1 MRRELEPHPSWC
13 RRLPLF
19 PRIPVGYKV
28 QDRKSPTG
36 KADMESTIFK
46 FVLKYSLRDQIVL
59 LVLTVASFPFFY
71 LLLYLP
77 KLIVNEAIDADASA
91 FPVEVFDI
99 ELGQIEYLLALC
111 MTFLGLVLVNGGFKY
126 FLNVYRG
133 VVGERMLRRLR
144 YDLFVRMLRFPL
156 PRFRRTSQGEL
167 VSTIVAETDPLGG
180 YIGDSIALPAFQGGM
195 LITLL
200 IFMFIENPVL
210 GVAAIALYPVQMW
223 LIPKLQRKL
232 NARKKERIRLARA
245 LSERIG
251 EVVTGIREI
260 HTHDTSRLE
269 RAEYSERVGEIY
281 RVRVLIYRLKFFI
294 KFANNFIAQIT
305 PFFFYSIGGYLVIQG
320 DLTFGSL
327 VAVIAAYEKL
337 ADPWKE
343 LLNFYQVQEDAKG
356 KYELL
361 LESFQVPGM
370 LEQEQIDAEPETRTP
385 VAGTLAATNLDL
397 KEDDESETTFPG
409 GLSLTTEL
417 PATVAIVGGAGCGSD
432 RLAHIVA
439 GLRRPGT
446 GALVAGAV
454 DLISSPEAVT
464 GRQIAYVG
472 PETSL
477 FSGTLRDNL
486 LYSLKHRPTGA
497 AAYDE
502 SGLAQWERLRAEAAR
517 AGNSVHDIRADW
529 IDYSGA
535 GVEDAESMNARAIE
549 VLSIVDMDDDIYQ
562 LGLQSSVD
570 PAAAPELARGV
581 LEARRTLRTR
591 LADLRVA
598 HLVDPFDRDAYN
610 VNMTVAENL
619 LFGTPRDRTFD
630 PETLAANAYV
640 RKVLTDVGLMDD
652 FVDIGRQVARVM
664 VDLFADVAP
673 GSELFEQ
680 FSFISAEDLPE
691 FRSLLAR
698 TESDRADDLQD
709 DDRTMFLSLTFKL
722 VPARHRLGF
731 IDEPMQKRLVLA
743 RRRFSEGFGA
753 GETPIE
759 FFDAEHYNSSV
770 SILDNILFG
779 RLAYGRQRSAA
790 RISETIGEVV
800 DTLGLRRAIT
810 ECGLDYPVGIAGSR
824 LSSVQRQKL
833 ALARA
838 VLKRPDML
846 VLDRATAPLDASSQT
861 RILDNLLK
869 EFESR
874 ALIWVVHRASL
885 AERFAQTI
893 VLEGGKVVE
902 QGTFADLNRP
912 GTVLHEMA
920 LAG

>member
-1 MRRELEPHPSWC
+1 
-13 RRLPLF
+13 
-19 PRIPVGYKV
+19 
-28 QDRKSPTG
+28 
-36 KADMESTIFK
+36 MESSIFK
-46 FVLKYSLRDQIVL
+46 FVLKYSMREQILL
-59 LVLTVASFPFFY
+59 LVLTIVSFPFFY

-77 KLIVNEAIDADASA
+77 KVIVNEAIDTDASA
-91 FPVEVFDI
+91 FPVEVLRF
-99 ELGQIEYLLALC
+99 ELGQIEYLIALC
-111 MTFLGLVLVNGGFKY
+111 AIFLGLVLVNGGFKY

-144 YDLFVRMLRFPL
+144 YDLFVRMLCFPL
-156 PRFRRTSQGEL
+156 QRFRRTSQGEL

-210 GVAAIALYPVQMW
+210 GVAAIALYPVQAW
-223 LIPKLQRKL
+223 LIPKLQKKL
-232 NARKKERIRLARA
+232 NARKRERIKLARA

-251 EVVTGIREI
+251 EVVTGIREV

-269 RAEYSERVGEIY
+269 RADYTERVGEIY
-281 RVRVLIYRLKFFI
+281 GVRVQIYRLKFFI
-294 KFANNFIAQIT
+294 KFVNNFIAQIT
-305 PFFFYSIGGYLVIQG
+305 PFFFYAIGGYLVIGG

-343 LLNFYQVQEDAKG
+343 LLNFYQVKEDAKG

-370 LEQEQIDAEPETRTP
+370 LDPELIDAEPGTRVP
-385 VAGTLAATNLDL
+385 IAGALVASNLDL
-397 KEDDESETTFPG
+397 KEEDEGETTFPG
-409 GLSLTTEL
+409 GLSLTAEL
-417 PATVAIVGGAGCGSD
+417 PARLAIVGGQGSGSD
-432 RLAHIVA
+432 RLAHVVA
-439 GLRRPGT
+439 GLKRPST
-446 GALVAGAV
+446 GKLLAGAF
-454 DLISSPEAVT
+454 DLLASPEAVT

-486 LYSLKHRPTGA
+486 FYSLKHCPTRA

-502 SGLAQWERLRAEAAR
+502 PGRVQWERRRTEAAR
-517 AGNSVHDIRADW
+517 AGNSTHDIRADW
-529 IDYSGA
+529 IDYAGA
-535 GVEDAESMNARAIE
+535 GVEDVESMNARAIE

-570 PAAAPELARGV
+570 PDAAPELARGV
-581 LEARRTLRTR
+581 LEARKMLRTR
-591 LADLRVA
+591 LADLRAA

-619 LFGTPRDRTFD
+619 LFGTPKDRTFD
-630 PETLAANAYV
+630 PEDLAGNAYV
-640 RKVLTDVGLMDD
+640 RKVLDDIGLMDD
-652 FVDIGRQVARVM
+652 FVDIGRQVAKVM

-680 FSFISAEDLPE
+680 FSFISAEDLPV
-691 FRSLLAR
+691 FRSLLSR
-698 TESDRADDLQD
+698 TESDRPGDLGD

-722 VPARHRLGF
+722 VPARHRLGL
-731 IDEPMQKRLVLA
+731 IDEPMQERLVMA
-743 RRRFSEGFGA
+743 RRRFSEGLGA
-753 GETPIE
+753 DQTPIE
-759 FFDAEHYNSSV
+759 FFDSERYNSSV

-790 RISETIGEVV
+790 RIGEVLGEVV
-800 DTLGLRRAIT
+800 DALGLRRVIT

-833 ALARA
+833 AIARA
-838 VLKRPDML
+838 VLKRPDVL
-846 VLDRATAPLDASSQT
+846 VVDRATAALDASSQT

-885 AERFAQTI
+885 AERFEQTI

-902 QGTFADLNRP
+902 QGAFPELNRP

>member
-1 MRRELEPHPSWC
+1 MEP
-13 RRLPLF
+13 
-19 PRIPVGYKV
+19 
-28 QDRKSPTG
+28 
-36 KADMESTIFK
+36 TIFK
-46 FVLKYSLRDQIVL
+46 FVLKHSLREQIFL

-77 KLIVNEAIDADASA
+77 KVIVNEAIDADATA
-91 FPVEVFDI
+91 FPVEVLGVA
-99 ELGQIEYLLALC
+99 LGQVEYLLALC
-111 MTFLGLVLVNGGFKY
+111 AAFLGLVLVNGGFKY

-195 LITLL
+195 LVTLL
-200 IFMFIENPVL
+200 IFMFIEDPVL

-232 NARKKERIRLARA
+232 NAKKKERIRLARA

-260 HTHDTSRLE
+260 HTHDTSRIE
-269 RAEYSERVGEIY
+269 RADYSERVGEIY
-281 RVRVLIYRLKFFI
+281 RVRVGIYRLKFLI
-294 KFANNFIAQIT
+294 KFVNNFIAQIT
-305 PFFFYSIGGYLVIQG
+305 PFFFYSMGGYLVIQG
-320 DLTFGSL
+320 DLSFGSL

-337 ADPWKE
+337 AGPWKE
-343 LLNFYQVQEDAKG
+343 LLNFYQVKEDAKG

-370 LEQEQIDAEPETRTP
+370 VDEAHLDAEPP
-385 VAGTLAATNLDL
+385 APAPIAGTLVATNLDL

-409 GLSLTTEL
+409 GLSLTAEL
-417 PATVAIVGGAGCGSD
+417 PATVAIVGGQGSGSD
-432 RLAHIVA
+432 RFAHIIA
-439 GLRRPGT
+439 GLKRPKT
-446 GALVAGAV
+446 GSLLAGAV
-454 DLISSPEAVT
+454 DLLAAPAAVT
-464 GRQIAYVG
+464 GRRIAYVG

-477 FSGTLRDNL
+477 FSGTLRENL
-486 LYSLKHRPTGA
+486 LYSLKHRPVRD

-502 SGLAQWERLRAEAAR
+502 SGRVQWERLRAEAAR
-517 AGNSVHDIRADW
+517 AGNSLHDIRADW
-529 IDYSGA
+529 IDYEGA
-535 GVEDAESMNARAIE
+535 GVEDLEAMNARALE
-549 VLSIVDMDDDIYQ
+549 VLRVVDMDDDIYQ
-562 LGLQSSVD
+562 LGLRSSVD
-570 PAAAPELARGV
+570 PAAAPALARGV
-581 LEARRTLRTR
+581 LEARRTLRAK
-591 LADLRVA
+591 LADLRVE
-598 HLVDPFDRDAYN
+598 HLVDPFDRDVYN

-619 LFGTPRDRTFD
+619 LFGTPKDRTFD
-630 PETLAANAYV
+630 PEDLAGSAYV
-640 RKVLTDVGLMDD
+640 RKVLDDVGLTDD
-652 FVDIGRQVARVM
+652 FVEIGRQVARVM

-691 FRSLLAR
+691 FRTLLAR
-698 TESDRADDLQD
+698 TESASAGDIDG

-722 VPARHRLGF
+722 VPARHRLGL

-743 RRRFSEGFGA
+743 RRRFSEGFDVDR
-753 GETPIE
+753 TPIE
-759 FFDAEHYNSSV
+759 FFDAERYNASV

-779 RLAYGRQRSAA
+779 RIAYGRQRSAT
-790 RISETIGEVV
+790 RINQMIGEVV
-800 DTLGLRRAIT
+800 DALGLRRPIT

-824 LSSVQRQKL
+824 LSSTQRQKL
-833 ALARA
+833 AIARA
-838 VLKRPDML
+838 VLKRPDLL
-846 VLDRATAPLDASSQT
+846 VVDRATAPLDAASQN

-869 EFESR
+869 EFDSR
-874 ALIWVVHRASL
+874 ALIWIVHRASL
-885 AERFAQTI
+885 AERFEQTI
-893 VLEGGKVVE
+893 VLEGGKVTE
-902 QGTFADLNRP
+902 QGRFGDLNRP

-920 LAG
+920 RAG

>member
-1 MRRELEPHPSWC
+1 
-13 RRLPLF
+13 
-19 PRIPVGYKV
+19 
-28 QDRKSPTG
+28 
-36 KADMESTIFK
+36 MESTIFK
-46 FVLKYSLRDQIVL
+46 FVLKYSLRVQVLL

-91 FPVEVFDI
+91 FPVEVLGF
-99 ELGQIEYLLALC
+99 ELGQVEYLLALC
-111 MTFLGLVLVNGGFKY
+111 TTFLGLVLVNGGFKY

-200 IFMFIENPVL
+200 IFMFIEDPVL

-294 KFANNFIAQIT
+294 KFVNNFIAQIT
-305 PFFFYSIGGYLVIQG
+305 PFFFYSIGGYLVIQD

-343 LLNFYQVQEDAKG
+343 LLNFYQVKEDAKG

-361 LESFQVPGM
+361 LETFQVPGM
-370 LEQEQIDAEPETRTP
+370 LDQEHIDAEPEIRTP
-385 VAGTLAATNLDL
+385 IAGTLVATNLDL

-409 GLSLTTEL
+409 GLSLTSEL

-439 GLRRPGT
+439 GLKRPGT
-446 GALVAGAV
+446 GTLLAGAF
-454 DLISSPEAVT
+454 DLLSSPEAVT

-472 PETSL
+472 SETSL

-486 LYSLKHRPTGA
+486 LYSLKHRPTCA

-502 SGLAQWERLRAEAAR
+502 SGLAQWERLHAEAAR

-598 HLVDPFDRDAYN
+598 HLVDPFDRGAYN

-630 PETLAANAYV
+630 PENLAANAYV
-640 RKVLTDVGLMDD
+640 RKVLDDVGLVDD
-652 FVDIGRQVARVM
+652 FVDIGRQVATVM

-698 TESDRADDLQD
+698 TESDRADDLED
-709 DDRTMFLSLTFKL
+709 DDRTRFLSLTFKL
-722 VPARHRLGF
+722 VPARHRLGL
-731 IDEPMQKRLVLA
+731 IDEPMQERVVFA
-743 RRRFSEGFGA
+743 RRRFSEGFVA
-753 GETPIE
+753 DETPIE
-759 FFDAEHYNSSV
+759 FFDSERYNSSV

-779 RLAYGRQRSAA
+779 RLAYGRQRSAS
-790 RISETIGEVV
+790 RIGEVIGEVV
-800 DTLGLRRAIT
+800 DTLGLRRMIT
-810 ECGLDYPVGIAGSR
+810 ECGLDYPVGISGSR

-833 ALARA
+833 AIARA
-838 VLKRPDML
+838 VLKRPDVL
-846 VLDRATAPLDASSQT
+846 VVDRATAPLDASSQT

>member
-1 MRRELEPHPSWC
+1 MAAGRRP
-13 RRLPLF
+13 PLF
-19 PRIPVGYKV
+19 PRAGVGYKA
-28 QDRKSPTG
+28 RKRTPPNG
-36 KADMESTIFK
+36 KAVMESSIFR
-46 FVLKYSLRDQIVL
+46 FVLKYSLREQVLL

-77 KLIVNEAIDADASA
+77 KVIVNEAIDTDASA
-91 FPVEVFDI
+91 FPVEVLGA
-99 ELGQIEYLLALC
+99 ELGQVEYLLALC
-111 MTFLGLVLVNGGFKY
+111 AAFLGLVLVNGGFKY

-195 LITLL
+195 LVTLL
-200 IFMFIENPVL
+200 IFMFIEDPVL
-210 GVAAIALYPVQMW
+210 GIAAIALYPVQMW
-223 LIPKLQRKL
+223 LIPKLQKKL
-232 NARKKERIRLARA
+232 NAKKKERIRLARA

-260 HTHDTSRLE
+260 HTHDTTRLE
-269 RAEYSERVGEIY
+269 RADYTERVGEIY
-281 RVRVLIYRLKFFI
+281 RVRVQIYRLKFFI
-294 KFANNFIAQIT
+294 KFINNFIAQIT
-305 PFFFYSIGGYLVIQG
+305 PFFFYSIGGYLVIEG

-343 LLNFYQVQEDAKG
+343 LLNFYQVKEDAKG

-361 LESFQVPGM
+361 LESFQAPGM
-370 LEQEQIDAEPETRTP
+370 LDQELIDTEPETRIP
-385 VAGTLAATNLDL
+385 ISGALVATNLDL
-397 KEDDESETTFPG
+397 KEEDESETTFPG
-409 GLSLTTEL
+409 GLSLTARL
-417 PATVAIVGGAGCGSD
+417 PASLAVVGGQGSGAD
-432 RLAHIVA
+432 RLAHIIA

-446 GALVAGAV
+446 GKLLAGAL
-454 DLISSPEAVT
+454 DLLAAPEAVT

-486 LYSLKHRPTGA
+486 LYSLKHRPTRDA
-497 AAYDE
+497 ACDE
-502 SGLAQWERLRAEAAR
+502 SGRARRERLRTEAAR
-517 AGNSVHDIRADW
+517 AGNSLHDVRADW
-529 IDYSGA
+529 IDYAGSGVA
-535 GVEDAESMNARAIE
+535 DAEAMSARAIE
-549 VLSIVDMDDDIYQ
+549 VLAVVDMDDDVYQ
-562 LGLQSSVD
+562 LGLQSSID
-570 PAAAPELARGV
+570 PGAVPALARGV
-581 LEARRTLRTR
+581 LEARKMLRAR

-619 LFGTPRDRTFD
+619 LFGTPKDRTFD
-630 PETLAANAYV
+630 PEDLAGNAYV
-640 RKVLTDVGLMDD
+640 RKVLDDVGLMDD
-652 FVDIGRQVARVM
+652 FVDIGRQVAKVM
-664 VDLFADVAP
+664 VDLFADVEP

-691 FRSLLAR
+691 FRGLLAR
-698 TESDRADDLQD
+698 TEAKRPHDLGD
-709 DDRTMFLSLTFKL
+709 DDRTRFLSLTFRL
-722 VPARHRLGF
+722 VPARHRLGL
-731 IDEPMQKRLVLA
+731 IDEPMQKRLVIA

-753 GETPIE
+753 DQTPIE
-759 FFDAEHYNSSV
+759 FFDPERYNSSV

-779 RLAYGRQRSAA
+779 RLAYGRQRSTQ
-790 RISETIGEVV
+790 RIGELIGEVV
-800 DTLGLRRAIT
+800 DALDLRRAIT

-824 LSSVQRQKL
+824 LSTAQRQKL
-833 ALARA
+833 ALARS
-838 VLKRPDML
+838 VLKRPDVL
-846 VLDRATAPLDASSQT
+846 VVDRATAALDAAAQAL
-861 RILDNLLK
+861 ILDNLLK

-874 ALIWVVHRASL
+874 TLIWVLHRASL
-885 AERFAQTI
+885 AERFDETI

-902 QGTFADLNRP
+902 QGRFEELNRP
-912 GTVLHEMA
+912 GTVFHEMA

>member
-1 MRRELEPHPSWC
+1 
-13 RRLPLF
+13 
-19 PRIPVGYKV
+19 
-28 QDRKSPTG
+28 
-36 KADMESTIFK
+36 MESSIFK
-46 FVLKYSLRDQIVL
+46 FVLKFSLREQIVL
-59 LVLTVASFPFFY
+59 LVLTITSFPFFY

-77 KLIVNEAIDADASA
+77 KLIVNEAIDSDTSA
-91 FPVEVFDI
+91 FPVEV
-99 ELGQIEYLLALC
+99 LGTEFGQVGYLLVLC
-111 MTFLGLVLVNGGFKY
+111 SIFLGLVLVNGGFKY
-126 FLNVYRG
+126 FLNVHRG

-180 YIGDSIALPAFQGGM
+180 YIGDSIALPAFQGG
-195 LITLL
+195 LLVTLL

-305 PFFFYSIGGYLVIQG
+305 PFFFYAIGGYLVIEG

-343 LLNFYQVQEDAKG
+343 LLNFYQVKEDAKG

-370 LEQEQIDAEPETRTP
+370 LDQEQIDAEPGTRDP
-385 VAGTLAATNLDL
+385 IAGALVATNLDL
-397 KEDDESETTFPG
+397 KEEDESETTFAG

-417 PATVAIVGGAGCGSD
+417 PATLAVVGSQGSGTD

-439 GLRRPGT
+439 GLKRPGT
-446 GALVAGAV
+446 GKLLAGTL
-454 DLISSPEAVT
+454 DLLAAPEAVT
-464 GRQIAYVG
+464 GRQVAYVG
-472 PETSL
+472 SETSL

-486 LYSLKHRPTGA
+486 LYSLKHRPTRDA
-497 AAYDE
+497 VYDE
-502 SGLAQWERLRAEAAR
+502 SGRAQRERLRTEAER
-517 AGNSVHDIRADW
+517 AGNSPLDIRADW
-529 IDYSGA
+529 IDYEGA
-535 GVEDAESMNARAIE
+535 RVEDAETMNARAIE
-549 VLSIVDMDDDIYQ
+549 VLSIVDMDADIYQ

-570 PAAAPELARGV
+570 PDAAPELVRGV
-581 LEARRTLRTR
+581 LEARGMLRTK
-591 LADLRVA
+591 LADLRVE
-598 HLVDPFDRDAYN
+598 HLVEPFDRAAYN

-619 LFGTPRDRTFD
+619 LFGTPKDRTFD
-630 PETLAANAYV
+630 PENLAGNAYV
-640 RKVLTDVGLMDD
+640 RKVLDDVGLMDD

-698 TESDRADDLQD
+698 TESERASDLD
-709 DDRTMFLSLTFKL
+709 GEDRTMFLSLTFKL
-722 VPARHRLGF
+722 VPARHRLGL
-731 IDEPMQKRLVLA
+731 IDEPMQERLVLA
-743 RRRFSEGFGA
+743 RRRFSEGFEA

-759 FFDAEHYNSSV
+759 FFDSERYNSSV

-790 RISETIGEVV
+790 RINEMIGEVV
-800 DTLGLRRAIT
+800 DALGLRRPIT
-810 ECGLDYPVGIAGSR
+810 ESGLDYHVGIAGSR

-833 ALARA
+833 AMGRA
-838 VLKRPDML
+838 VLKRPDVL
-846 VLDRATAPLDASSQT
+846 VIDRATASLDASSQT

-885 AERFAQTI
+885 AERFERTI
-893 VLEGGKVVE
+893 VLEGGKVAE
-902 QGTFADLNRP
+902 QGTFAELNRP

>member
-1 MRRELEPHPSWC
+1 MEPS
-13 RRLPLF
+13 
-19 PRIPVGYKV
+19 
-28 QDRKSPTG
+28 
-36 KADMESTIFK
+36 IFK
-46 FVLKYSLRDQIVL
+46 FVLRYSKREQIL
-59 LVLTVASFPFFY
+59 LIALTIVSFPFFY

-77 KLIVNEAIDADASA
+77 KLIVNEAIDTDASA
-91 FPVEVFDI
+91 FPVDV
-99 ELGQIEYLLALC
+99 LGVEFWQIEYLLLLC
-111 MTFLGLVLVNGGFKY
+111 AMFLGLVLVNGGFKY

-167 VSTIVAETDPLGG
+167 VSTIVAETDLLGG

-200 IFMFIENPVL
+200 IFMFIEDPVL
-210 GVAAIALYPVQMW
+210 GIAAIALYPLQMW
-223 LIPKLQRKL
+223 LIPKLQRRL

-251 EVVTGIREI
+251 EVASGIREI

-269 RAEYSERVGEIY
+269 RADYSERVGEIY

-305 PFFFYSIGGYLVIQG
+305 PFFFYAIGGYLVIEG
-320 DLTFGSL
+320 DLSFGSL

-343 LLNFYQVQEDAKG
+343 LLNFYQVKEDAKG

-370 LEQEQIDAEPETRTP
+370 LDQELIDAEPEARAP
-385 VAGTLAATNLDL
+385 ISGALVATNLDL

-409 GLSLTTEL
+409 GLSVTVDL
-417 PATVAIVGGAGCGSD
+417 PATLAVVGGQGSGSD
-432 RLAHIVA
+432 RLAHLIA
-439 GLRRPGT
+439 GLKRSGT
-446 GALVAGAV
+446 GSLLVSTL
-454 DLISSPEAVT
+454 DLLAAPEAVT
-464 GRQIAYVG
+464 GRQTAYVG
-472 PETSL
+472 SETSL
-477 FSGTLRDNL
+477 FSGTLRNNL
-486 LYSLKHRPTGA
+486 LYSVKHRPTREAG
-497 AAYDE
+497 YDE
-502 SGLAQWERLRAEAAR
+502 SARVQWERLRSEAES
-517 AGNSVHDIRADW
+517 AGNSLLDIRADW

-535 GVEDAESMNARAIE
+535 GVVDAETMNARAIE
-549 VLSIVDMDDDIYQ
+549 VLSIADMDDDIYQ
-562 LGLQSSVD
+562 LGLQSSID
-570 PAAAPELARGV
+570 PDAAPELAGGV
-581 LEARRTLRTR
+581 LDARRTLRTK
-591 LADLRVA
+591 LAELRVE

-619 LFGTPRDRTFD
+619 LFGTPTDRTFD
-630 PETLAANAYV
+630 PEDLAGNAYV
-640 RKVLTDVGLMDD
+640 RKVLDDAGLMDK

-664 VDLFADVAP
+664 LDLFADIAP

-691 FRSLLAR
+691 FRSLLVR
-698 TESDRADDLQD
+698 TESDGAADLDD
-709 DDRTMFLSLTFKL
+709 DDRTRFLSLTFKL
-722 VPARHRLGF
+722 VPARHRLGL
-731 IDEPMQKRLVLA
+731 IDEPTQARVVLA
-743 RRRFSEGFGA
+743 RRRLSEGFGA
-753 GETPIE
+753 DETPIE
-759 FFDAEHYNSSV
+759 FFDAERYNSSV

-779 RLAYGRQRSAA
+779 RLAYGRQRSAV
-790 RISETIGEVV
+790 RIGEVIGEVV
-800 DTLGLRRAIT
+800 DALGLRRLIT

-833 ALARA
+833 AIARA
-838 VLKRPDML
+838 VLKRPDVL
-846 VLDRATAPLDASSQT
+846 VVDRATASLDASSQS

-885 AERFAQTI
+885 AERFEQTI

-912 GTVLHEMA
+912 GTVFHEMA

>member
-1 MRRELEPHPSWC
+1 
-13 RRLPLF
+13 
-19 PRIPVGYKV
+19 
-28 QDRKSPTG
+28 
-36 KADMESTIFK
+36 
-46 FVLKYSLRDQIVL
+46 
-59 LVLTVASFPFFY
+59 
-71 LLLYLP
+71 
-77 KLIVNEAIDADASA
+77 
-91 FPVEVFDI
+91 
-99 ELGQIEYLLALC
+99 
-111 MTFLGLVLVNGGFKY
+111 
-126 FLNVYRG
+126 
-133 VVGERMLRRLR
+133 
-144 YDLFVRMLRFPL
+144 
-156 PRFRRTSQGEL
+156 
-167 VSTIVAETDPLGG
+167 
-180 YIGDSIALPAFQGGM
+180 
-195 LITLL
+195 
-200 IFMFIENPVL
+200 
-210 GVAAIALYPVQMW
+210 
-223 LIPKLQRKL
+223 
-232 NARKKERIRLARA
+232 
-245 LSERIG
+245 
-251 EVVTGIREI
+251 
-260 HTHDTSRLE
+260 
-269 RAEYSERVGEIY
+269 
-281 RVRVLIYRLKFFI
+281 
-294 KFANNFIAQIT
+294 
-305 PFFFYSIGGYLVIQG
+305 
-320 DLTFGSL
+320 
-327 VAVIAAYEKL
+327 
-337 ADPWKE
+337 
-343 LLNFYQVQEDAKG
+343 
-356 KYELL
+356 
-361 LESFQVPGM
+361 
-370 LEQEQIDAEPETRTP
+370 
-385 VAGTLAATNLDL
+385 
-397 KEDDESETTFPG
+397 
-409 GLSLTTEL
+409 
-417 PATVAIVGGAGCGSD
+417 
-432 RLAHIVA
+432 
-439 GLRRPGT
+439 
-446 GALVAGAV
+446 
-454 DLISSPEAVT
+454 
-464 GRQIAYVG
+464 
-472 PETSL
+472 
-477 FSGTLRDNL
+477 
-486 LYSLKHRPTGA
+486 
-497 AAYDE
+497 
-502 SGLAQWERLRAEAAR
+502 
-517 AGNSVHDIRADW
+517 
-529 IDYSGA
+529 
-535 GVEDAESMNARAIE
+535 
-549 VLSIVDMDDDIYQ
+549 MDDDIYQ

-790 RISETIGEVV
+790 RISEMIGDVV

>member
-1 MRRELEPHPSWC
+1 MEP
-13 RRLPLF
+13 
-19 PRIPVGYKV
+19 
-28 QDRKSPTG
+28 
-36 KADMESTIFK
+36 TIFK
-46 FVLKYSLRDQIVL
+46 FVLKHSLREQILL
-59 LVLTVASFPFFY
+59 LVLTITSFPFFY

-77 KLIVNEAIDADASA
+77 KVIVNEAIDTDASA
-91 FPVEVFDI
+91 FPVAVLGI

-111 MTFLGLVLVNGGFKY
+111 TTFLGLVLVNGGFKY
-126 FLNVYRG
+126 FLNVFRG

-144 YDLFVRMLRFPL
+144 YDLFVRLLRFPL

-200 IFMFIENPVL
+200 IFMFIEDPVL
-210 GVAAIALYPVQMW
+210 GVAAIALYPVQAW
-223 LIPKLQRKL
+223 LIPKLQKRL
-232 NARKKERIRLARA
+232 NAKKKERIRLARA

-269 RAEYSERVGEIY
+269 RADYTERVGEIY
-281 RVRVLIYRLKFFI
+281 GVRVQIYRLKFFI
-294 KFANNFIAQIT
+294 KFVNNFIAQIT
-305 PFFFYSIGGYLVIQG
+305 PFFFYAIGGYLVIEG

-343 LLNFYQVQEDAKG
+343 LLNFYQVKEDAKG

-370 LEQEQIDAEPETRTP
+370 LDQEQIDAEPETREPITGAL
-385 VAGTLAATNLDL
+385 VATNLDL
-397 KEDDESETTFPG
+397 KEEDESETTFPG
-409 GLSLTTEL
+409 GLSLTAEL
-417 PATVAIVGGAGCGSD
+417 PASLAIVGGQGCGSD

-439 GLRRPGT
+439 GLKHPST
-446 GALVAGAV
+446 GKLLAGAV
-454 DLISSPEAVT
+454 DLLASPKAVT

-472 PETSL
+472 SETSL

-486 LYSLKHRPTGA
+486 LYSVKHCPTRA

-502 SGLAQWERLRAEAAR
+502 SGRAQWERLRTEAAR
-517 AGNSVHDIRADW
+517 AGNSLHDIRADW
-529 IDYSGA
+529 VDYAGA
-535 GVEDAESMNARAIE
+535 GVEDVESMNARAIE

-570 PAAAPELARGV
+570 PGAAPELARGV
-581 LEARRTLRTR
+581 LEARRMLRAR
-591 LADLRVA
+591 LADLRVE

-630 PETLAANAYV
+630 PEDLAGNAYV
-640 RKVLTDVGLMDD
+640 RKVLNDVGLMDD

-680 FSFISAEDLPE
+680 FSFISADDLPD

-698 TESDRADDLQD
+698 TESERAGDLED
-709 DDRTMFLSLTFKL
+709 ADRTMFLSLTFKL
-722 VPARHRLGF
+722 VPARHRLGL
-731 IDEPMQKRLVLA
+731 IDEPMQERLILA
-743 RRRFSEGFGA
+743 RRRFSEGLGA

-759 FFDAEHYNSSV
+759 FFDSERYNSSV

-790 RISETIGEVV
+790 RIGEVIREVV
-800 DTLGLRRAIT
+800 DALGLRRVIT

-833 ALARA
+833 AIARA
-838 VLKRPDML
+838 VLKRPDVL
-846 VLDRATAPLDASSQT
+846 VVDRATAALDASSQT

-885 AERFAQTI
+885 AERFERTI

-902 QGTFADLNRP
+902 QGAFAALNKP

>member
-1 MRRELEPHPSWC
+1 MEP
-13 RRLPLF
+13 
-19 PRIPVGYKV
+19 
-28 QDRKSPTG
+28 
-36 KADMESTIFK
+36 TIFK
-46 FVLKYSLRDQIVL
+46 YVLRYSLRDQVVL
-59 LVLTVASFPFFY
+59 LALTIASFPFFY

-77 KLIVNEAIDADASA
+77 KVIVNDAIDTDASA
-91 FPVEVFDI
+91 FPVHV
-99 ELGQIEYLLALC
+99 LGYEFWQVEYLIVLC
-111 MTFLGLVLVNGGFKY
+111 VLFLGLVLVNGGFKY

-200 IFMFIENPVL
+200 IFMFIEDPVL

-223 LIPKLQRKL
+223 LIPKLQKRL
-232 NARKKERIRLARA
+232 NERKKERIRLARA

-251 EVVTGIREI
+251 EVVSGIREI

-269 RAEYSERVGEIY
+269 RADYTERVGEIY
-281 RVRVLIYRLKFFI
+281 QVRVQIYRLKFFI

-305 PFFFYSIGGYLVIQG
+305 PFFFYAIGGYLVIEG
-320 DLTFGSL
+320 DLTFGAL

-337 ADPWKE
+337 AGPWKE

-370 LEQEQIDAEPETRTP
+370 LDQEQIDAEPGARDP
-385 VAGTLAATNLDL
+385 IAGVLVASNLDL

-409 GLSLTTEL
+409 GLSLTAEL
-417 PATVAIVGGAGCGSD
+417 PATLAIVGGQGSGSD
-432 RLAHIVA
+432 RLAHIIA
-439 GLRRPGT
+439 GLKRPET
-446 GALVAGAV
+446 GKLLVGAV
-454 DLISSPEAVT
+454 DILAAPEAVT
-464 GRQIAYVG
+464 GRRIAYVG
-472 PETSL
+472 SETSL

-486 LYSLKHRPTGA
+486 LYSLKHRPTRGSD
-497 AAYDE
+497 YDN
-502 SGLAQWERLRAEAAR
+502 SGRARWDRLRSEAEK

-529 IDYSGA
+529 IDYTGA

-549 VLSIVDMDDDIYQ
+549 VLSIADMDEDIYQ
-562 LGLQSSVD
+562 LGLRSSVD
-570 PAAAPELARGV
+570 PDAAPELARGV
-581 LEARRTLRTR
+581 LEARRMLRAK
-591 LADLRVA
+591 LADARA
-598 HLVDPFDRDAYN
+598 EHLVDPFDRDAYN
-610 VNMTVAENL
+610 LNMTVAENL

-630 PETLAANAYV
+630 PEDLAGNEHL
-640 RKVLTDVGLMDD
+640 RKVLVDVGLMED
-652 FVDIGRQVARVM
+652 FVDIGRRVAEVM

-680 FSFISAEDLPE
+680 FSFISSDDLPE
-691 FRSLLAR
+691 FRSLLSR
-698 TESDRADDLQD
+698 TESHDAGDLD
-709 DDRTMFLSLTFKL
+709 EEDRTRLLSLTFKL

-731 IDEPMQKRLVLA
+731 IDDEMQTRLVLA
-743 RRRFSEGFGA
+743 RRRFSEGFEA

-759 FFDAEHYNSSV
+759 FFDSERYNSSV

-779 RLAYGRQRSAA
+779 RLAYGRQRSAS
-790 RISETIGEVV
+790 RIGEMIGEVV
-800 DTLGLRRAIT
+800 DALGLRRRIT
-810 ECGLDYPVGIAGSR
+810 ECGLDFPVGIAGSR
-824 LSSVQRQKL
+824 LSSAQRQKL
-833 ALARA
+833 AIARA
-838 VLKRPDML
+838 VLKCPDVL
-846 VLDRATAPLDASSQT
+846 VVDRATAPLDSTSQD

-869 EFESR
+869 EFETR
-874 ALIWVVHRASL
+874 ALIWVLHRASL
-885 AERFAQTI
+885 AERFRQTI

-902 QGTFADLNRP
+902 QGTFADLNRN
-912 GTVLHEMA
+912 GTVLQKMA

>member
-1 MRRELEPHPSWC
+1 
-13 RRLPLF
+13 
-19 PRIPVGYKV
+19 
-28 QDRKSPTG
+28 
-36 KADMESTIFK
+36 MESSIFK
-46 FVLKYSLRDQIVL
+46 FVLKYSLREQILL
-59 LVLTVASFPFFY
+59 LVLTVTSFPFFY

-77 KLIVNEAIDADASA
+77 KLIVNEAIDASASA
-91 FPVEVFDI
+91 FPVEVLGV

-111 MTFLGLVLVNGGFKY
+111 ATFLGLVLVNGGFKY

-180 YIGDSIALPAFQGGM
+180 YIGDSIALPAFQGGI

-200 IFMFIENPVL
+200 IFMFIEDPVL

-223 LIPKLQRKL
+223 LIPKLQKKL

-269 RAEYSERVGEIY
+269 RADYTERVGEIY
-281 RVRVLIYRLKFFI
+281 RVRVQIYRLKFFI
-294 KFANNFIAQIT
+294 KFVNNFIAQIT
-305 PFFFYSIGGYLVIQG
+305 PFFFYSIGGYLVIQD

-343 LLNFYQVQEDAKG
+343 LLNFYQVKEDAKG

-370 LEQEQIDAEPETRTP
+370 LDQEQIDAEPESRASI
-385 VAGTLAATNLDL
+385 AGALVATNLDL
-397 KEDDESETTFPG
+397 KEEDESETTFPG
-409 GLSLTTEL
+409 GLSLTAEL
-417 PATVAIVGGAGCGSD
+417 PARLAIVGGQGCGSD
-432 RLAHIVA
+432 RLAHIIA
-439 GLRRPGT
+439 GLKRPGT
-446 GALVAGAV
+446 GALLAGAL
-454 DLISSPEAVT
+454 DLLAAPAAVT

-486 LYSLKHRPTGA
+486 LYSLKHRPTGD

-502 SGLAQWERLRAEAAR
+502 AGRAQWERLRTEAAR
-517 AGNSVHDIRADW
+517 AGNSLHDIRADW
-529 IDYSGA
+529 IDYAGA
-535 GVEDAESMNARAIE
+535 GVGDEESMNARAIE
-549 VLSIVDMDDDIYQ
+549 VLRVADMDDDIYQ

-570 PAAAPELARGV
+570 PESAPELARGV
-581 LEARRTLRTR
+581 LEARRMLRAR

-598 HLVDPFDRDAYN
+598 HLVDPFDRGAYN

-619 LFGTPRDRTFD
+619 LFGSPRDRTFD
-630 PETLAANAYV
+630 PEDLAGNTYV
-640 RKVLTDVGLMDD
+640 RKVLDDVGLMDD

-664 VDLFADVAP
+664 IDLFADVAP

-691 FRSLLAR
+691 FRGLLAR
-698 TESDRADDLQD
+698 TDTVRVGDLGD

-722 VPARHRLGF
+722 VPARHRLGL
-731 IDEPMQKRLVLA
+731 IDEPMQERLVLA
-743 RRRFSEGFGA
+743 RRRFSEGFAA

-759 FFDAEHYNSSV
+759 FFDSERYNSSV
-770 SILDNILFG
+770 SIQDNILFG
-779 RLAYGRQRSAA
+779 RLAYGRQRSAT
-790 RISETIGEVV
+790 RIGEVIGEVV
-800 DTLGLRRAIT
+800 DALGLRRLIT

-833 ALARA
+833 AIARA
-838 VLKRPDML
+838 VLKRPDVL
-846 VLDRATAPLDASSQT
+846 VVDRATAPLDASSQN

-869 EFESR
+869 EFDSR

-885 AERFAQTI
+885 AERFERTI

-912 GTVLHEMA
+912 GSVLHAMA
-920 LAG
+920 QAG

>member
-1 MRRELEPHPSWC
+1 MFLRVA
-13 RRLPLF
+13 
-19 PRIPVGYKV
+19 VGYKA
-28 QDRKSPTG
+28 QDSTPPTG
-36 KADMESTIFK
+36 KADMESSIFK
-46 FVLKYSLRDQIVL
+46 YVLKYSMRAQMVL
-59 LVLTVASFPFFY
+59 LALTITSFPFFY

-77 KLIVNEAIDADASA
+77 KVIVNEAIDTDVSA
-91 FPVEVFDI
+91 FPVEILGVK
-99 ELGQIEYLLALC
+99 LGQIEYLLALC
-111 MTFLGLVLVNGGFKY
+111 ATFLGLVLVNGGYKY

-144 YDLFVRMLRFPL
+144 YDLFVRLLRFPL

-210 GVAAIALYPVQMW
+210 GVAAIALYPVQAW
-223 LIPKLQRKL
+223 LIPKLQKRL
-232 NARKKERIRLARA
+232 NARKKERIKLARA

-269 RAEYSERVGEIY
+269 RADYSERVGEIY
-281 RVRVLIYRLKFFI
+281 LIRVQIYRLKFFI
-294 KFANNFIAQIT
+294 KFVNNFIAQIT
-305 PFFFYSIGGYLVIQG
+305 PFFFYSIGGYLVIQD

-343 LLNFYQVQEDAKG
+343 LLNFYQVKEDAKG

-370 LEQEQIDAEPETRTP
+370 IDQEQIDSEPAARVP
-385 VAGTLAATNLDL
+385 IAGALVATNLDL
-397 KEDDESETTFPG
+397 KEEDESETTFPG
-409 GLSLTTEL
+409 GLALTAEL
-417 PATVAIVGGAGCGSD
+417 PASLAIVGGQGSGSD
-432 RLAHIVA
+432 RLAHIIA
-439 GLRRPGT
+439 GLKRPNTGKLLAGT
-446 GALVAGAV
+446 L
-454 DLISSPEAVT
+454 DLIASPESVT

-486 LYSLKHRPTGA
+486 FYSLKHRPTSD

-502 SGLAQWERLRAEAAR
+502 SGRAQWERRRSEAER
-517 AGNSVHDIRADW
+517 AGNSLHDVRADW
-529 IDYSGA
+529 IDYAGA

-562 LGLQSSVD
+562 LGLRSSVD
-570 PAAAPELARGV
+570 PEAAPELARGV
-581 LEARRTLRTR
+581 LEARRMLRAR

-630 PETLAANAYV
+630 PENLAGNSYV
-640 RKVLTDVGLMDD
+640 RKVLDDVGLMDD
-652 FVDIGRQVARVM
+652 FVDIGRQVAKVM
-664 VDLFADVAP
+664 VDLFADVEP

-698 TESDRADDLQD
+698 TESDRPGDLGD
-709 DDRTMFLSLTFKL
+709 DDRAMFLSLTFKL
-722 VPARHRLGF
+722 VPARHRLGL
-731 IDEPMQKRLVLA
+731 IDEPMRERLVLA
-743 RRRFSEGFGA
+743 RRRFSEGLGA
-753 GETPIE
+753 DQASIE
-759 FFDAEHYNSSV
+759 LFDSERYNASV

-779 RLAYGRQRSAA
+779 RLAYGRQRSAT
-790 RISETIGEVV
+790 RIGEVIGEVV
-800 DTLGLRRAIT
+800 DSLGLRRAIT

-824 LSSVQRQKL
+824 LASVQRQKL
-833 ALARA
+833 AIGRA
-838 VLKRPDML
+838 VLKRPDVL
-846 VLDRATAPLDASSQT
+846 VVDRATAPLDASSQT

-869 EFESR
+869 EFDSR

-885 AERFAQTI
+885 AERFEQTI

-902 QGTFADLNRP
+902 QGAFAELNRP
-912 GTVLHEMA
+912 GTVLHQ
-920 LAG
+920 LAQAG

>member
-1 MRRELEPHPSWC
+1 MRRGCPA
-13 RRLPLF
+13 LF
-19 PRIPVGYKV
+19 ARIPVGYKV
-28 QDRKSPTG
+28 RNRPSPTG
-36 KADMESTIFK
+36 KADMEPTIFK
-46 FVLKYSLRDQIVL
+46 FVLKYSLREQILL
-59 LVLTVASFPFFY
+59 LVLTIASFPFFY

-91 FPVEVFDI
+91 FPVEVLGVQ
-99 ELGQIEYLLALC
+99 LGQIEYLLALC
-111 MTFLGLVLVNGGFKY
+111 ATFLGLVLVNGGFKY

-144 YDLFVRMLRFPL
+144 FDLFVRMLRFPL

-167 VSTIVAETDPLGG
+167 VATIVAETDPLGG
-180 YIGDSIALPAFQGGM
+180 YIGDSIALPVFQGGM
-195 LITLL
+195 LVTLL
-200 IFMFIENPVL
+200 IFMFIEDPIL
-210 GVAAIALYPVQMW
+210 GLAAIALYPVQMW
-223 LIPKLQRKL
+223 LIPKLQKKL

-269 RAEYSERVGEIY
+269 RADYTERVGEIY

-361 LESFQVPGM
+361 LESFQVSGM
-370 LEQEQIDAEPETRTP
+370 LDQEQLDAEPETRTP
-385 VAGTLAATNLDL
+385 IVGALVATNLDL
-397 KEDDESETTFPG
+397 KEEDESETTFPG
-409 GLSLTTEL
+409 GLSLNTEL
-417 PATVAIVGGAGCGSD
+417 PATLAIVGGQGCGSD
-432 RLAHIVA
+432 RLAHVIA
-439 GLRRPGT
+439 GLKRPSTGT
-446 GALVAGAV
+446 LLAGTA
-454 DLISSPEAVT
+454 DLLAAPEAVT

-472 PETSL
+472 SETSL

-486 LYSLKHRPTGA
+486 LYSLKHRPVRDA
-497 AAYDE
+497 DYDE
-502 SGLAQWERLRAEAAR
+502 SGRAQWDRLRSESAR
-517 AGNSVHDIRADW
+517 AGNSIHDVRADW
-529 IDYSGA
+529 IDYAGA
-535 GVEDAESMNARAIE
+535 GVEDLESMNGRAIE

-570 PAAAPELARGV
+570 PSEAPELADGV
-581 LEARRTLRTR
+581 LEARKMLRTR
-591 LADLRVA
+591 LADLKVA
-598 HLVDPFDRDAYN
+598 HLIDPFDRDAYN

-619 LFGTPRDRTFD
+619 LFGTPKDRTFD
-630 PETLAANAYV
+630 PENLAGNAQV
-640 RKVLTDVGLMDD
+640 RKVLVDLGLMDD
-652 FVDIGRQVARVM
+652 FVDIGRQVAGVM

-691 FRSLLAR
+691 FRSMLAR
-698 TESDRADDLQD
+698 TESESVGDLGD

-731 IDEPMQKRLVLA
+731 IDEPMQRRLVLA

-753 GETPIE
+753 DQTPIE
-759 FFDAEHYNSSV
+759 FFDAERYNSSV

-790 RISETIGEVV
+790 RIGEVIGEVV
-800 DTLGLRRAIT
+800 DALGLRRLVT
-810 ECGLDYPVGIAGSR
+810 ECGLDFSVGIAGSR
-824 LSSVQRQKL
+824 LSAVQRQKL
-833 ALARA
+833 AIARA
-838 VLKRPDML
+838 VLKRPDIL
-846 VLDRATAPLDASSQT
+846 VIDRATAALDASSQT

-869 EFESR
+869 EFGSR

-885 AERFAQTI
+885 AEHFGRII

-902 QGTFADLNRP
+902 QGTFAELHRP
-912 GTVLHEMA
+912 GTVFHEMV

>member
-1 MRRELEPHPSWC
+1 MEP
-13 RRLPLF
+13 
-19 PRIPVGYKV
+19 
-28 QDRKSPTG
+28 
-36 KADMESTIFK
+36 TIFK
-46 FVLKYSLRDQIVL
+46 FVLRYSLREQVLL
-59 LVLTVASFPFFY
+59 LVLTIASFPFFY

-77 KLIVNEAIDADASA
+77 KVIVNEAIDADASA
-91 FPVEVFDI
+91 FPVEVAGV

-111 MTFLGLVLVNGGFKY
+111 GMFLGLVLVNGGFKY

-167 VSTIVAETDPLGG
+167 VATIVAETDPLGG
-180 YIGDSIALPAFQGGM
+180 YIGDSIALPVFQGGM

-200 IFMFIENPVL
+200 IFMFIEDPIL
-210 GVAAIALYPVQMW
+210 GLAAIALYPVQMW
-223 LIPKLQRKL
+223 LIPKLQKKL

-269 RAEYSERVGEIY
+269 RADYTERVGEIY

-343 LLNFYQVQEDAKG
+343 LLNFYQVKEDAKG

-361 LESFQVPGM
+361 LESFQVSGM
-370 LEQEQIDAEPETRTP
+370 LDQEQLDAEPDTRVPLTGAL
-385 VAGTLAATNLDL
+385 VATNLDL
-397 KEDDESETTFPG
+397 KEEDESETTFPG
-409 GLSLTTEL
+409 GLSLNAEL
-417 PATVAIVGGAGCGSD
+417 PATLAIVGGPGSGCD

-439 GLRRPGT
+439 GLKRPSTGT
-446 GALVAGAV
+446 LVAGTT
-454 DLISSPEAVT
+454 DLLAAPEAVT
-464 GRQIAYVG
+464 GRQVAYVG

-486 LYSLKHRPTGA
+486 LYSLKHRPTKDA
-497 AAYDE
+497 DYDE
-502 SGLAQWERLRAEAAR
+502 SGRARWDRLRTESGR
-517 AGNSVHDIRADW
+517 AGNSVLDIRANW
-529 IDYSGA
+529 IDYAGA
-535 GVEDAESMNARAIE
+535 GVEDLESMNARAIE

-562 LGLQSSVD
+562 LGLQSDID
-570 PAAAPELARGV
+570 PSDAPELASGV
-581 LEARRTLRTR
+581 LEARKMLRIR
-591 LADLRVA
+591 LADLNVA
-598 HLVDPFDRDAYN
+598 HLIDPFDRDAYN

-619 LFGTPRDRTFD
+619 LFGTPKDRTFD
-630 PETLAANAYV
+630 PEDLAGNAHV
-640 RKVLTDVGLMDD
+640 RKVLVDLGLMDD
-652 FVDIGRQVARVM
+652 FVDIGRQVAAVM

-691 FRSLLAR
+691 FRSMLAR
-698 TESDRADDLQD
+698 TESDSVGDLGD

-731 IDEPMQKRLVLA
+731 IDEPMQRRVVLA

-753 GETPIE
+753 DETAIE
-759 FFDAEHYNSSV
+759 FFDAERYNSSV

-790 RISETIGEVV
+790 RIGEVIAEVV
-800 DTLGLRRAIT
+800 DTLGLRRLVM
-810 ECGLDYPVGIAGSR
+810 ECGLDYSVGIAGSR
-824 LSSVQRQKL
+824 LTAVQRQKL
-833 ALARA
+833 AIARA
-838 VLKRPDML
+838 VLKRPDVL
-846 VLDRATAPLDASSQT
+846 VIDRATAALDAASQT

-869 EFESR
+869 EFGSR
-874 ALIWVVHRASL
+874 GLIWVVHRASL
-885 AERFAQTI
+885 AENFGEII

-902 QGTFADLNRP
+902 QGTFAKLNRP
-912 GTVLHEMA
+912 GTVFHEMA

>member
-1 MRRELEPHPSWC
+1 
-13 RRLPLF
+13 
-19 PRIPVGYKV
+19 
-28 QDRKSPTG
+28 
-36 KADMESTIFK
+36 MESTIFK
-46 FVLKYSLRDQIVL
+46 FVLKYSLREQILL

-77 KLIVNEAIDADASA
+77 KVIVNEAIDTDVSA
-91 FPVEVFDI
+91 FPVEVFGV

-111 MTFLGLVLVNGGFKY
+111 AAFLGLVLVNGGFKY

-167 VSTIVAETDPLGG
+167 VSTIVAETEPLGG

-195 LITLL
+195 LVTLL
-200 IFMFIENPVL
+200 IFMFIEDPVL
-210 GVAAIALYPVQMW
+210 GAAAIALYPIQAW
-223 LIPKLQRKL
+223 LIPKLQKKL
-232 NARKKERIRLARA
+232 NVRKKEKIRLARA

-251 EVVTGIREI
+251 EVATGIREI

-269 RAEYSERVGEIY
+269 RADYTERVGDIY
-281 RVRVLIYRLKFFI
+281 RVRVQIYRLKFFI
-294 KFANNFIAQIT
+294 KFINNFIAQIT
-305 PFFFYSIGGYLVIQG
+305 PFFFYSIGGYLVIGG

-343 LLNFYQVQEDAKG
+343 LLNFYQVKEDAKG

-370 LEQEQIDAEPETRTP
+370 IEQEQIDAEPEARVPITGAL
-385 VAGTLAATNLDL
+385 VATNLDL
-397 KEDDESETTFPG
+397 KEEDESETTFPG
-409 GLSLTTEL
+409 GLSLAAEL
-417 PATVAIVGGAGCGSD
+417 PASLAIVGGQGSGSD
-432 RLAHIVA
+432 RLAQILT
-439 GLRRPGT
+439 GLRRPAT
-446 GALVAGAV
+446 GKLLAGAF
-454 DLISSPEAVT
+454 DLLASPEAVT

-486 LYSLKHRPTGA
+486 LYGLKHRPIRD
-497 AAYDE
+497 AAYD
-502 SGLAQWERLRAEAAR
+502 GPGRAQWERRRIEAAR
-517 AGNSVHDIRADW
+517 AGNSLHDFHADW
-529 IDYSGA
+529 IDYAGA
-535 GVEDAESMNARAIE
+535 GVADADSMRERAIE
-549 VLSIVDMDDDIYQ
+549 VLSIVDMDDDVHQ
-562 LGLQSSVD
+562 LGLQSSVAPD
-570 PAAAPELARGV
+570 AVPELARGV
-581 LEARRTLRTR
+581 LEARKMLRTR

-619 LFGTPRDRTFD
+619 LFGTPKDRTFD
-630 PETLAANAYV
+630 PEDLAGNAYV
-640 RKVLTDVGLMDD
+640 RKVLDDVGLMDD
-652 FVDIGRQVARVM
+652 FVGIGRQVAEVM
-664 VDLFADVAP
+664 VDLFADVEP

-691 FRSLLAR
+691 FRGLLAR
-698 TESDRADDLQD
+698 TESDRPDDLD
-709 DDRTMFLSLTFKL
+709 GDDRTMFLSLTFKL
-722 VPARHRLGF
+722 VPARHRLGL
-731 IDEPMQKRLVLA
+731 IDEPMQERLVLA
-743 RRRFSEGFGA
+743 RRRFSEGLGA
-753 GETPIE
+753 DRTPIE
-759 FFDAEHYNSSV
+759 FFDPERYNASV

-779 RLAYGRQRSAA
+779 RLAYGRQRSAQ
-790 RISETIGEVV
+790 RIGGLIGEVV
-800 DTLGLRRAIT
+800 DALDLRRAIT
-810 ECGLDYPVGIAGSR
+810 ERGLDYPVGIAGSR
-824 LSSVQRQKL
+824 LSTAQRQKL
-833 ALARA
+833 AIARS
-838 VLKRPDML
+838 VLKRPDVL
-846 VLDRATAPLDASSQT
+846 VIDRATAALDASAQD

-869 EFESR
+869 EFGSR

-885 AERFAQTI
+885 AERFDETI

-902 QGTFADLNRP
+902 QGAFAELNRP
-912 GTVLHEMA
+912 GTVLHRMA

>member
-1 MRRELEPHPSWC
+1 MFTRTA
-13 RRLPLF
+13 
-19 PRIPVGYKV
+19 VGYKA
-28 QDRKSPTG
+28 QDRTSSTG
-36 KADMESTIFK
+36 KADMEPTIFK
-46 FVLKYSLRDQIVL
+46 FVLKYSLREQILL
-59 LVLTVASFPFFY
+59 LVATIVSFPFFY

-77 KLIVNEAIDADASA
+77 KVIVNEAIDTDTSA
-91 FPVEVFDI
+91 FPVAVLGT
-99 ELGQIEYLLALC
+99 ELWQIEYLLALC
-111 MTFLGLVLVNGGFKY
+111 ATFLGLVLINGGFKY

-144 YDLFVRMLRFPL
+144 YDLFVRLLRFPL

-210 GVAAIALYPVQMW
+210 GVAAIALYPVQAW
-223 LIPKLQRKL
+223 LIPKLQKRL
-232 NARKKERIRLARA
+232 NAKKKERIRLARA

-269 RAEYSERVGEIY
+269 RADYTERVGEIY
-281 RVRVLIYRLKFFI
+281 GVRVQIYRLKFFI
-294 KFANNFIAQIT
+294 KFVNNFIAQIT
-305 PFFFYSIGGYLVIQG
+305 PFFFYSIGGYLVIEG

-343 LLNFYQVQEDAKG
+343 LLNFYQVKEDAKG

-370 LEQEQIDAEPETRTP
+370 LDQEQIDAEPETRVP
-385 VAGTLAATNLDL
+385 IAGAFVAANLDL
-397 KEDDESETTFPG
+397 KEEDESETTFSG
-409 GLSLTTEL
+409 GLSLTAEL
-417 PATVAIVGGAGCGSD
+417 PASLAIVGGQGCGSD

-439 GLRRPGT
+439 GLKRPDTGKLLV
-446 GALVAGAV
+446 GAL
-454 DLISSPEAVT
+454 DLLSSPEAVT

-472 PETSL
+472 SETSL

-486 LYSLKHRPTGA
+486 LYSLKHRPTHA
-497 AAYDE
+497 AVYDE
-502 SGLAQWERLRAEAAR
+502 SGRAHWERLRTEATR
-517 AGNSVHDIRADW
+517 AGNSLHDIRADW
-529 IDYSGA
+529 IDYAGA
-535 GVEDAESMNARAIE
+535 GVDDVESINARAIE

-570 PAAAPELARGV
+570 PGAAPELASGV
-581 LEARRTLRTR
+581 LEARKMLRTR
-591 LADLRVA
+591 LVDLRVA

-630 PETLAANAYV
+630 PEDLAGNSYV
-640 RKVLTDVGLMDD
+640 RKVLDDVGLMDD
-652 FVDIGRQVARVM
+652 FVDIGRQVAKVM
-664 VDLFADVAP
+664 VDLFTGVEP

-698 TESDRADDLQD
+698 TESARAGDLGD

-722 VPARHRLGF
+722 VPARHRLGL
-731 IDEPMQKRLVLA
+731 IDESMQKRLVLA
-743 RRRFSEGFGA
+743 RRRFSEGLGA
-753 GETPIE
+753 DETPIE
-759 FFDAEHYNSSV
+759 FFDSERYNSSV

-790 RISETIGEVV
+790 RIGEVIGEVV
-800 DTLGLRRAIT
+800 DVLGLRRVIT

-824 LSSVQRQKL
+824 LSSAQRQKL
-833 ALARA
+833 AIARA
-838 VLKRPDML
+838 VLKRPDVL
-846 VLDRATAPLDASSQT
+846 VVDRATAALDASSQT

-869 EFESR
+869 ELESR
-874 ALIWVVHRASL
+874 ALMWVVHRASL
-885 AERFAQTI
+885 AERFEQTI
-893 VLEGGKVVE
+893 VLEGGKVIE
-902 QGTFADLNRP
+902 QGRFTELNRP

>member
-1 MRRELEPHPSWC
+1 MEP
-13 RRLPLF
+13 
-19 PRIPVGYKV
+19 
-28 QDRKSPTG
+28 
-36 KADMESTIFK
+36 TIFK
-46 FVLKYSLRDQIVL
+46 FVLKYSLREQIL
-59 LVLTVASFPFFY
+59 LLILTITSFPFFY

-77 KLIVNEAIDADASA
+77 KLIVNEAIDADTSA
-91 FPVEVFDI
+91 FPVEVLGA
-99 ELGQIEYLLALC
+99 ELGQVEYLLVLC
-111 MTFLGLVLVNGGFKY
+111 AAFLGLVLVNGGFKY

-144 YDLFVRMLRFPL
+144 YDLFVRLLRFPL

-200 IFMFIENPVL
+200 IFMFIEDPVL

-269 RAEYSERVGEIY
+269 RADYTERVGEIY

-294 KFANNFIAQIT
+294 KFLNNFIAQIT
-305 PFFFYSIGGYLVIQG
+305 PFFFYSIGGYLVIEG

-343 LLNFYQVQEDAKG
+343 LLNFYQVKEDAKG

-370 LEQEQIDAEPETRTP
+370 LEQAQIDAEPQTRTP
-385 VAGTLAATNLDL
+385 LAGALVATNLDL
-397 KEDDESETTFPG
+397 KEEDESETTFPG
-409 GLSLTTEL
+409 GLTLTAEL
-417 PATVAIVGGAGCGSD
+417 PASLAIVGGQGSGSD
-432 RLAHIVA
+432 RLAHILA

-446 GALVAGAV
+446 GTLLAGAV
-454 DLISSPEAVT
+454 DLLASPEAVT

-486 LYSLKHRPTGA
+486 LYSLKHCPTRGA
-497 AAYDE
+497 TYDE
-502 SGLAQWERLRAEAAR
+502 SGRAQWERLRTEAER
-517 AGNSVHDIRADW
+517 AGNSPHDVRADW

-535 GVEDAESMNARAIE
+535 GVEGVESMNARAIE
-549 VLSIVDMDDDIYQ
+549 VLSIADMDDDIYQ
-562 LGLQSSVD
+562 LGLRSCVD
-570 PAAAPELARGV
+570 PETAPELARGV

-619 LFGTPRDRTFD
+619 LFGTPKDRTFD
-630 PETLAANAYV
+630 PEDLAGNAYV
-640 RKVLTDVGLMDD
+640 RKVLDDVGLMED
-652 FVDIGRQVARVM
+652 FVNIGRQVAEVM

-698 TESDRADDLQD
+698 SDSNRVGDLDD
-709 DDRTMFLSLTFKL
+709 DDRMRFLSLTFKL
-722 VPARHRLGF
+722 VPARHRLGL
-731 IDEPMQKRLVLA
+731 IGEPMQERLVRA

-753 GETPIE
+753 DDTPIE
-759 FFDAEHYNSSV
+759 FFDAERYNASV

-790 RISETIGEVV
+790 RIGEVIGEVV
-800 DTLGLRRAIT
+800 DALGLRRPIT

-838 VLKRPDML
+838 VLKRPDVL
-846 VLDRATAPLDASSQT
+846 VVDRATAPLDAASQT

-885 AERFAQTI
+885 AERFEQTI

-902 QGTFADLNRP
+902 QGPFTDLNRP

>member
-1 MRRELEPHPSWC
+1 MEP
-13 RRLPLF
+13 
-19 PRIPVGYKV
+19 
-28 QDRKSPTG
+28 
-36 KADMESTIFK
+36 TIFK
-46 FVLKYSLRDQIVL
+46 FVLKHSLRVQILL
-59 LVLTVASFPFFY
+59 LVLTITSFPFFY

-77 KLIVNEAIDADASA
+77 KVIVNEAIDTDASA
-91 FPVEVFDI
+91 FPVAVLGI
-99 ELGQIEYLLALC
+99 EFGQIEYLLALC
-111 MTFLGLVLVNGGFKY
+111 TTFLGLVLVNGGFKY

-144 YDLFVRMLRFPL
+144 YDLFVRLLRFPL

-180 YIGDSIALPAFQGGM
+180 YIGDSIALPTFQGGM

-210 GVAAIALYPVQMW
+210 GVAAIALYPVQAW
-223 LIPKLQRKL
+223 LIPKLQKRL
-232 NARKKERIRLARA
+232 NAKKKERIRLARA

-269 RAEYSERVGEIY
+269 RADYTERVGEIY
-281 RVRVLIYRLKFFI
+281 GVRVQIYRLKFFI
-294 KFANNFIAQIT
+294 KFVNNFIAQIT
-305 PFFFYSIGGYLVIQG
+305 PFFFYSIGGYLVIEG

-343 LLNFYQVQEDAKG
+343 LLNFYQVKEDAKG

-370 LEQEQIDAEPETRTP
+370 LDQEQIDAEPETRVP
-385 VAGTLAATNLDL
+385 IAGAFVAANLDL
-397 KEDDESETTFPG
+397 KEEDESETTFSG

-417 PATVAIVGGAGCGSD
+417 PASLAIVGGQGCGSD

-439 GLRRPGT
+439 GLKRPDTGKLLV
-446 GALVAGAV
+446 GAL
-454 DLISSPEAVT
+454 DLLSSPEAVT

-472 PETSL
+472 SETSL

-486 LYSLKHRPTGA
+486 LYSVKHCPTRA

-502 SGLAQWERLRAEAAR
+502 SGRAQWERLRTEAAR
-517 AGNSVHDIRADW
+517 AGNSLHDIRADW
-529 IDYSGA
+529 VDYAGA
-535 GVEDAESMNARAIE
+535 GVEDVESMNARAIE
-549 VLSIVDMDDDIYQ
+549 VLSIVDMDGDIYQ

-570 PAAAPELARGV
+570 PGAAPELARGV
-581 LEARRTLRTR
+581 LEARRMLRAR
-591 LADLRVA
+591 LADLRVEQ
-598 HLVDPFDRDAYN
+598 LVDPFDRDAYN

-630 PETLAANAYV
+630 PEDLAGNAYV
-640 RKVLTDVGLMDD
+640 RKVLDDVGLMDD

-680 FSFISAEDLPE
+680 FSFISADDLPD

-698 TESDRADDLQD
+698 TESERAGDLED
-709 DDRTMFLSLTFKL
+709 ADRTMFLSLTFKL
-722 VPARHRLGF
+722 VPARHRLGL

-743 RRRFSEGFGA
+743 RRRFSEGLGA
-753 GETPIE
+753 DQTPIE
-759 FFDAEHYNSSV
+759 FFDSKRYNSSV

-790 RISETIGEVV
+790 RIGEVIGEVV
-800 DTLGLRRAIT
+800 DALGLRRVIT

-833 ALARA
+833 AIARA
-838 VLKRPDML
+838 VLKRPDVL
-846 VLDRATAPLDASSQT
+846 VVDRATAALDASSQT

-885 AERFAQTI
+885 AERFEQTI

-902 QGTFADLNRP
+902 QGAFADLNRP